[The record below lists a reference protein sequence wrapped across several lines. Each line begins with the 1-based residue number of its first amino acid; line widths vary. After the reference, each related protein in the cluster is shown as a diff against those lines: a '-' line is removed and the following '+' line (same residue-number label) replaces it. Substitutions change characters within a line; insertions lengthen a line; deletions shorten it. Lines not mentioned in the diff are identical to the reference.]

1 MRISVILIFL
11 LFLFGC
17 AAVRDAESLAT
28 QKARL
33 DLQHVP
39 LGKLNQQGAYARYG
53 PASRVIRLPN
63 GHIGWVYTAN
73 DKRFAERTYT
83 LEFADDGLL
92 YDIFYTSYSAQKVSA
107 RDVQGGSSEAQD

>member
-1 MRISVILIFL
+1 ML
-11 LFLFGC
+11 LLLSGC
-17 AAVRDAESLAT
+17 AAVHEAESRAT

-33 DLQHVP
+33 DLQHAP
-39 LGKLNQQGAYARYG
+39 LGKLNQQGAHARYG

-83 LEFADDGLL
+83 LEFAHDGLL
-92 YDIFYTSYSAQKVSA
+92 HDIFYTSYSAQKVRA
-107 RDVQGGSSEAQD
+107 RDVQGQRSEVQD

>member
-1 MRISVILIFL
+1 MRVSIALML
-11 LFLFGC
+11 LLLLSGC
-17 AAVRDAESLAT
+17 TAVREAESRAT

-33 DLQHVP
+33 DLQRAP
-39 LGKLNQQGAYARYG
+39 LGKLDQQGAYARYG

-83 LEFADDGLL
+83 LEFAEDGLL
-92 YDIFYTSYSAQKVSA
+92 YDIFYTSYSAQTVSA
-107 RDVQGGSSEAQD
+107 REVQGRSSEPQD